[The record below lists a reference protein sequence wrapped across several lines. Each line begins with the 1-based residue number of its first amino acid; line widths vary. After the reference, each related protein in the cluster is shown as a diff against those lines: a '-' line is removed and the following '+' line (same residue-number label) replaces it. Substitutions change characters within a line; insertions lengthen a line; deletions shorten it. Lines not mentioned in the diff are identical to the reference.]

1 MEQRARQLSG
11 TFVIRSDPEQGGTEL
26 TVQIPFRP

>member
-11 TFVIRSDPEQGGTEL
+11 TFVIRSDAGQDGTCL